1 MQVHLS
7 EWESVDEARE
17 KVATEGSVVE
27 PSTAYVVDDE
37 ETLAGVTQSAQN
49 D

>member
-1 MQVHLS
+1 MHLS

-27 PSTAYVVDDE
+27 PSTAYVVNDE
-37 ETLAGVTQSAQN
+37 EALAGATQSTQN
-49 D
+49 E